1 MSPEAIAGRLRTVG
15 QLHAL
20 KRDFIDKV
28 VMPPPTSRAP
38 SPGCPSTDQEKNG

>member
-15 QLHAL
+15 QLHTL

-28 VMPPPTSRAP
+28 VILPGTSHIP
-38 SPGCPSTDQEKNG
+38 SPGFPSTDQKDNG